1 MNTIKNTPGKEPS
14 ELFKMKNRPVQP
26 SIRRG
31 NILIPDIS
39 GFTQFVRKTDLATG
53 NVITQRLLSSIM
65 ESNQLDLQL
74 SEVEG
79 DALLLYKFGRKLT
92 ADEIL
97 QQYEEMLLNFET
109 EIALIS
115 EQYGIYLDLSLKLIA
130 HYGIISEYNICNFK
144 KLYGQPVIEA
154 HALLKNSVDSD
165 TYVLLTNELLDPAT
179 VEEVDSDRG
188 TFSGTKDCEIYGD
201 ARELCYQVFDYEDN
215 CPRMKVFEVSLN

>member
-1 MNTIKNTPGKEPS
+1 MDAIENTSGKKHS
-14 ELFKMKNRPVQP
+14 ELFRMKNRSFKP
-26 SIRRG
+26 SIQEG

-53 NVITQRLLSSIM
+53 NIITQRLLTAIM
-65 ESNQLDLQL
+65 ESNTLDLQI

-115 EQYGIYLDLSLKLIA
+115 EEYGIYLDLSLKVIA
-130 HYGIISEYNICNFK
+130 HYGSISEYSICNFR
-144 KLYGQPVIEA
+144 KLYGESIIEA
-154 HALLKNSVDSD
+154 HALLKNSIESD
-165 TYVLLTNELLDPAT
+165 TYALITTELLDTEA
-179 VEEVDSDRG
+179 VMEVDNERG
-188 TFSGTKDCEIYGD
+188 TFPGRKSCEIFGD
-201 ARELCYQVFDYEDN
+201 EKDLRFQVFDYENN
-215 CPRMKVFEVSLN
+215 CPRIKLFEISLN